1 MYKTAYL
8 HLNGFGPGIKKGC
21 KLNKVKS
28 LGMWVEPKGNG
39 VHLHYTLYKNNKPL
53 NSVTVD
59 LPSQESLTQQAREA
73 FKLEVQKYS
82 YLLRQG
88 GLVLAANNDSNDVGK
103 LIRGRLQDLSVC
115 TTMVSICSLTI
126 WLSKSLCFALSFAW
140 R

>member
-8 HLNGFGPGIKKGC
+8 HLNGFGPGIKKGVQ
-21 KLNKVKS
+21 VKQ
-28 LGMWVEPKGNG
+28 GQVIGYVGRTGRVTG

-82 YLLRQG
+82 YLLGQG

-103 LIRGRLQDLSVC
+103 NS
-115 TTMVSICSLTI
+115 
-126 WLSKSLCFALSFAW
+126 
-140 R
+140 

>member
-1 MYKTAYL
+1 MQ
-8 HLNGFGPGIKKGC
+8 
-21 KLNKVKS
+21 VKQ
-28 LGMWVEPKGNG
+28 GQVIGYVG
-39 VHLHYTLYKNNKPL
+39 RTGRVTVHLHYTLYKNNKPL

-103 LIRGRLQDLSVC
+103 NS
-115 TTMVSICSLTI
+115 
-126 WLSKSLCFALSFAW
+126 
-140 R
+140 